1 MFQSKLESYG
11 YGVEPTSLSEGSA
24 VDMVS
29 QIVLDNM
36 DIFERGSL
44 AMAEGFQIFGFG
56 EMLKALRAK
65 DEQYK
70 TILAKVKPDLIV
82 IDSYVGSPTLTDSG
96 IPWVWLFSAAPLLA
110 LNNHSLPPPWSG
122 KN

>member
-11 YGVEPTSLSEGSA
+11 YGVEPTSLGERPA

-29 QIVLDNM
+29 QIVLDRM
-36 DIFERGSL
+36 DMFEKGSL
-44 AMAEGFQIFGFG
+44 AMAEGFTMIGFG

-70 TILAKVKPDLIV
+70 KILAKVRPDLIV
-82 IDSYVGSPTLTDSG
+82 IDSYIGSPTLTNSG